1 VPDKYDIADPNDP
14 NTLRV
19 PFMFVPHGCE
29 PGEAPEPGQ
38 SYDVMRDA
46 IAARR
51 AAEEVFADPGR
62 FVGIVRTAADQQSEP
77 GANVAPSAQ
86 GQTQPNSWPGVEV
99 RLPDGSRI
107 PDPNSP
113 TGYVMS
119 RVQDLG
125 PVAAAGR
132 QFGATYRRLASS
144 PKTAELAKANLYG
157 SLGLSVGHGGTYDYQ
172 RSGHFY
178 SGYTQFPQFRDVSN
192 VNVGLLAQQAG
203 LTLDQA
209 LDIAGL
215 YAKYFSSNA
224 MPGQEHGLDPR
235 TAEFIKIGF
244 RIGES
249 GAFGQPNDR

>member
-86 GQTQPNSWPGVEV
+86 AH
-99 RLPDGSRI
+99 D
-107 PDPNSP
+107 SP
-113 TGYVMS
+113 HLQLVHYFV
-119 RVQDLG
+119 
-125 PVAAAGR
+125 
-132 QFGATYRRLASS
+132 
-144 PKTAELAKANLYG
+144 
-157 SLGLSVGHGGTYDYQ
+157 
-172 RSGHFY
+172 RSGRE
-178 SGYTQFPQFRDVSN
+178 SPGRC
-192 VNVGLLAQQAG
+192 LLLVTGHDTTARKPVELRRRVRTG
-203 LTLDQA
+203 GDCRTHHSTA
-209 LDIAGL
+209 L
-215 YAKYFSSNA
+215 
-224 MPGQEHGLDPR
+224 
-235 TAEFIKIGF
+235 
-244 RIGES
+244 
-249 GAFGQPNDR
+249 